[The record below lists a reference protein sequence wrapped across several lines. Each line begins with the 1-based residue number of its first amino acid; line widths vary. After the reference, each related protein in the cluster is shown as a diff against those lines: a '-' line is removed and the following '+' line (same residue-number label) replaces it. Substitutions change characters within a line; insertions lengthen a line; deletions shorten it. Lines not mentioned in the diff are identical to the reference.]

1 MFLIIKSMYLVQ
13 TKISSESDFNFSI
26 LLRILVQCSLL
37 KFPSFRAL
45 RQPRERVLKQVFLMV
60 LWLGLLHTGVA
71 LQKKLYLHYYVTMV
85 NSKHNAKSI
94 IVCCFVL
101 SDCWLGFMTNLLSQF
116 YFTAGHLTFTSHNSR
131 P

>member
-1 MFLIIKSMYLVQ
+1 MIIKSMYLVQ

-71 LQKKLYLHYYVTMV
+71 LQKKLFLHLLCCYDGQQSTQRQIYHSMLFCSIRLLAWIYDEFVVSVLFHCRTFDIYLT
-85 NSKHNAKSI
+85 
-94 IVCCFVL
+94 
-101 SDCWLGFMTNLLSQF
+101 
-116 YFTAGHLTFTSHNSR
+116 
-131 P
+131 